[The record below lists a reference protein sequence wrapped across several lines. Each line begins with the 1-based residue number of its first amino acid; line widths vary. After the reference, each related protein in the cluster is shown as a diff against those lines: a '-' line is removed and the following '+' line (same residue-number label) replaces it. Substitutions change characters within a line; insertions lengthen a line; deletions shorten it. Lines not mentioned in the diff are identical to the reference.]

1 MAQTQYA
8 VGDRIMQ
15 RYPSAIPGLTGMQC
29 ATITA
34 VSTSLRGPVYD
45 VQFDCGA
52 TMSLYSEYVKGYYQS
67 LS

>member
-34 VSTSLRGPVYD
+34 ISSSLHGPVYD
-45 VQFDCGA
+45 VQFDGGA
-52 TMSLYSEYVKGYYQS
+52 KMSLYGEYVQGYYTS